1 MSWTC
6 SKHGEVSDYTSC
18 LKCFK
23 EAEQY
28 EKDLPY
34 LQSDLV
40 AFFTKKLEEKVGE
53 WDAAEDVAIHLA
65 ESLLNS
71 YKVESQ

>member
-6 SKHGEVSDYTSC
+6 SKHGEVGDYEPC
-18 LKCFK
+18 LKCHK
-23 EAEQY
+23 EQEAY

-40 AFFTKKLEEKVGE
+40 EFLVKELEEKVGK
-53 WDAAEDVAIHLA
+53 WDDAEDVAIHLA
-65 ESLLNS
+65 ESLLSS
-71 YKVESQ
+71 YKVERQ